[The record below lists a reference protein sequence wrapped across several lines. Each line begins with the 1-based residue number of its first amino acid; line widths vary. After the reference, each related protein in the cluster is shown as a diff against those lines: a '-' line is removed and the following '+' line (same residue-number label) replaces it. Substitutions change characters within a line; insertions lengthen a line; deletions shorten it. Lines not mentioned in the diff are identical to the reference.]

1 MPAAPVTSVASRTS
15 WQTVVVSLVILAIQ
29 AVLLDRL
36 VGEELL
42 SIPLALFGRR
52 FLRKEVLLVV
62 LAAAAVLQGH
72 VRRHLAAYEFA
83 PLSVPRLVWQGV
95 AFGALFGFLLAMQ
108 AGFPQPLLGDMPT
121 QAVAGLLTLAWI
133 ASMVLLLPPGTDAG
147 PMVAGASFAAA
158 VVAVGVGITDIV
170 TETFWRVTGG
180 TTVAMVES
188 MLTPFAGGPVVRP
201 EKFVIGTKDFQVNIH
216 GGCSGYQGIFL
227 ITMLFAAY
235 LWWFRRLHRF
245 PQSFLLFPLGIGL
258 IFLSNA
264 VRITAL
270 ILVGIWISPTIAE
283 DGFHSQAGW
292 IMFLLVGLGLI
303 WFASRMPFFTVAPAD
318 DDVAPAADDPH
329 FAMLAGASG
338 ASGAFGSATAAF
350 GSATGAFGSAT
361 GASGSGAAAS
371 GSATAAFGSGA
382 ATGAARSSPAA
393 PGAMC
398 GPSVPACLAPFLALL
413 ATTILAGAF
422 STKDGIDILYP
433 LRVVVVA
440 VVLWRL
446 RHEFRW
452 REATLSPVAVAL
464 GAATCLL
471 WMLLAP
477 AIMLPDP
484 QEAARQDPAQ
494 LGMVGGSVWLLFRF
508 IGYTITVPIAEELAF
523 RGFLARRLISEQ
535 VERVPLGTFTWL
547 SFLGSSLAFGLL
559 HGGAWLP
566 GTLAGMAFLLALY
579 HRRQIVDAIVAHA
592 TTNALIG
599 FYAIATNAW
608 AALG

>member
-1 MPAAPVTSVASRTS
+1 MPAVPVTSVASRTS
-15 WQTVVVSLVILAIQ
+15 WQTVVVSLVILALQ

-180 TTVAMVES
+180 TTVAMVEW

-270 ILVGIWISPTIAE
+270 ILVGIWISPTIAV

-318 DDVAPAADDPH
+318 DDVAPAADDPR
-329 FAMLAGASG
+329 FAMLDGAS
-338 ASGAFGSATAAF
+338 A
-350 GSATGAFGSAT
+350 AFGSAT
-361 GASGSGAAAS
+361 GASGSATAAS
-371 GSATAAFGSGA
+371 GSATAAFGSATAAFGSGA
-382 ATGAARSSPAA
+382 TTGAARSSPAA

-413 ATTILAGAF
+413 TTTILAGAF

>member
-1 MPAAPVTSVASRTS
+1 MPAVPVTSVASRTS
-15 WQTVVVSLVILAIQ
+15 WQTVVVSLVILALQ

-180 TTVAMVES
+180 TTVAMVEW

-245 PQSFLLFPLGIGL
+245 PQSVLLFPLGIGL

-270 ILVGIWISPTIAE
+270 ILVGIWISPTIAV

-318 DDVAPAADDPH
+318 DDVAPAADDPR
-329 FAMLAGASG
+329 FAMLDGAS
-338 ASGAFGSATAAF
+338 AAF
-350 GSATGAFGSAT
+350 GSATG
-361 GASGSGAAAS
+361 AS

-382 ATGAARSSPAA
+382 TTGAARSSPAA

-413 ATTILAGAF
+413 TTTILAGAF

>member
-1 MPAAPVTSVASRTS
+1 
-15 WQTVVVSLVILAIQ
+15 
-29 AVLLDRL
+29 
-36 VGEELL
+36 
-42 SIPLALFGRR
+42 
-52 FLRKEVLLVV
+52 
-62 LAAAAVLQGH
+62 
-72 VRRHLAAYEFA
+72 
-83 PLSVPRLVWQGV
+83 
-95 AFGALFGFLLAMQ
+95 
-108 AGFPQPLLGDMPT
+108 
-121 QAVAGLLTLAWI
+121 
-133 ASMVLLLPPGTDAG
+133 
-147 PMVAGASFAAA
+147 
-158 VVAVGVGITDIV
+158 
-170 TETFWRVTGG
+170 
-180 TTVAMVES
+180 
-188 MLTPFAGGPVVRP
+188 
-201 EKFVIGTKDFQVNIH
+201 
-216 GGCSGYQGIFL
+216 
-227 ITMLFAAY
+227 
-235 LWWFRRLHRF
+235 
-245 PQSFLLFPLGIGL
+245 
-258 IFLSNA
+258 
-264 VRITAL
+264 
-270 ILVGIWISPTIAE
+270 
-283 DGFHSQAGW
+283 
-292 IMFLLVGLGLI
+292 MFLLVGLGLI
-303 WFASRMPFFTVAPAD
+303 WFTSRMPFFTVAPAD

-338 ASGAFGSATAAF
+338 ASGASGAFGASGCATAAF
-350 GSATGAFGSAT
+350 GSG
-361 GASGSGAAAS
+361 
-371 GSATAAFGSGA
+371 TAAFGSGA

-393 PGAMC
+393 PGAMY

-422 STKDGIDILYP
+422 STKEGIDILYP